1 MCPPVGETHFNLQS
15 AKLFAQLWRRDSC
28 CQAAQRCAQHVL
40 TQRDRKRLPAK
51 KNSEACRTK
60 RVPTRWL
67 VVRGQTTELEIARD
81 GYQLIVT

>member
-1 MCPPVGETHFNLQS
+1 MRSCGVATLVVRQHDVAHNMYLPNEIAKASGE
-15 AKLFAQLWRRDSC
+15 
-28 CQAAQRCAQHVL
+28 
-40 TQRDRKRLPAK
+40 

>member
-15 AKLFAQLWRRDSC
+15 AKLFAQLWRHDSC
-28 CQAAQRCAQHVL
+28 CQAAQRCAQHV
-40 TQRDRKRLPAK
+40 TYPTRSQKASGE
-51 KNSEACRTK
+51 KNSEDCRTK

-67 VVRGQTTELEIARD
+67 VVCGQTTELEIARD